1 MTKQV
6 LLFGAFAAAVLLSM
20 WWLSGIVPVIALN
33 WRLGET
39 PSSGLGRPFLF
50 WLGLLAIALVRDYVV
65 RRRDRNAVRPFAAAL
80 EPEIPADKA
89 SVMQSS
95 AGLVD
100 YTTTLGS
107 LGNRTVKVTLHE
119 VAGTRTGPIFRVEV
133 SCECPW
139 VLDMRRRSTFS
150 RLLGWA
156 GSVVTTG
163 DPELDAAFVVQAD
176 DEIAVRHWLSGPGVR
191 NNILALFRHHAVA
204 SVSLNGVGSGRLLRC
219 ELATNNPS
227 LPPTRDAAGITA
239 ALCALAESAE
249 SCATRA

>member
-1 MTKQV
+1 MSRFLGFHPSVAGPSGGNMTKQV

-95 AGLVD
+95 AGLGRFCCHD
-100 YTTTLGS
+100 
-107 LGNRTVKVTLHE
+107 
-119 VAGTRTGPIFRVEV
+119 
-133 SCECPW
+133 
-139 VLDMRRRSTFS
+139 RRSRARRCFRRAS
-150 RLLGWA
+150 R
-156 GSVVTTG
+156 
-163 DPELDAAFVVQAD
+163 
-176 DEIAVRHWLSGPGVR
+176 R
-191 NNILALFRHHAVA
+191 
-204 SVSLNGVGSGRLLRC
+204 
-219 ELATNNPS
+219 
-227 LPPTRDAAGITA
+227 
-239 ALCALAESAE
+239 
-249 SCATRA
+249 